1 VLFHY
6 RAFRVRSISKKY
18 NLISLNSAA
27 KNSIKDCSASFVGFR
42 IVLAGYFGIPYMD
55 SVGGLIIAG
64 YVFFM
69 AYVVLEE
76 STLVLFDG
84 VNNPT

>member
-1 VLFHY
+1 
-6 RAFRVRSISKKY
+6 
-18 NLISLNSAA
+18 
-27 KNSIKDCSASFVGFR
+27 
-42 IVLAGYFGIPYMD
+42 MD